1 MSCGF
6 WVLWRG
12 AIGHSFHT
20 TEPRPVGAQLSLGA
34 PEGLG
39 LALDGQALP
48 AEAPVI
54 PFWAWSLLS
63 SLRGHRNSVAHTG
76 PWRPQ
81 VSSWRSREPAQW
93 FPGSGSPLSEAA
105 LLSLW
110 SSSISTSESPGCPP
124 PRPPVHLLSPA
135 ELLLHPYLLTPDPAL
150 GTPPIIS
157 LILASNL
164 TPQ

>member
-1 MSCGF
+1 M
-6 WVLWRG
+6 
-12 AIGHSFHT
+12 
-20 TEPRPVGAQLSLGA
+20 GAQLSLEA

-54 PFWAWSLLS
+54 PFWAWSLPVLS
-63 SLRGHRNSVAHTG
+63 PGPQKFCW

-93 FPGSGSPLSEAA
+93 FPGSGSPLCEVAP
-105 LLSLW
+105 LSLW

-124 PRPPVHLLSPA
+124 PRPPLHLLSPA
-135 ELLLHPYLLTPDPAL
+135 ELPLHPYLLMPDPAL

-157 LILASNL
+157 HRGSLPSDSPVK
-164 TPQ
+164 TGGPHPSHVSGPV

>member
-1 MSCGF
+1 MGCGF
-6 WVLWRG
+6 WVPWTG

-48 AEAPVI
+48 FEAPVI
-54 PFWAWSLLS
+54 PLRAWSFPVLS
-63 SLRGHRNSVAHTG
+63 PGPQKFCRPHRSLEAPSQQLEKQRSCSVV
-76 PWRPQ
+76 PQ
-81 VSSWRSREPAQW
+81 KWVSLCEVT
-93 FPGSGSPLSEAA
+93 

-110 SSSISTSESPGCPP
+110 SSSISTSESPGCPQ

-135 ELLLHPYLLTPDPAL
+135 ELLLHPYLLAPDPAL

-157 LILASNL
+157 PVLASNL
-164 TPQ
+164 TPG